1 MHKETIAAYRI
12 DNANDLW
19 EALDVIAREYD
30 LLAPVEDRGG
40 ESLDK
45 LSLLKSQLTDGSE
58 VYDVVLSHC
67 SAGEYRKLKTP
78 FEIEAAQEKKQHNAG
93 RMGKRVR

>member
-1 MHKETIAAYRI
+1 M
-12 DNANDLW
+12 
-19 EALDVIAREYD
+19 
-30 LLAPVEDRGG
+30 EDRGG

-67 SAGEYRKLKTP
+67 SAGEHRKLKTP
-78 FEIEAAQEKKQHNAG
+78 FEIEAERERKQRTVSHT
-93 RMGKRVR
+93 GKRVR